1 VWSIQMPNGLPA
13 AQAAVDVD
21 ASAMASGGMTRL
33 MTAIM
38 NLPRRSLLDQGH

>member
-1 VWSIQMPNGLPA
+1 
-13 AQAAVDVD
+13 
-21 ASAMASGGMTRL
+21 MASGGMTRL